1 MKEEIVDLIDE
12 VASIIESEKIEDLR
26 KLNEL
31 PYEMY
36 RIIKELQSELP
47 ELKNLLENKPRDVEL
62 PSSLISSVDELANA
76 LESVEFV
83 NDIDG
88 ILNLMDSQIMQIL
101 GNIVDGINTLVNNLQ
116 TKITTLGATLRRYK
130 LNARFHD
137 KTKLITATL
146 KELNPYLKIVREER
160 EKLLKMHDGLF
171 NIYNQALLAV
181 DTQELEHY
189 SDRTITIADRLYDT
203 GGVWVTDILN
213 IFSGLESITAQPVSE
228 LINIDLPNKEEEH
241 ETNIQS
247 LFFRYPPFRPIL
259 VPDTQDKV
267 FRDIFGSYIWFIKPK
282 NGYIKW
288 VKPRGD
294 NYIIKGT
301 SEVSPSGKYISIK
314 NIEPINT
321 LRTKKGFVEV
331 VLEIPSKNRHR
342 KIVLRYGSDK
352 LKLSLENG
360 KTPQQ
365 IKSQYRQTL
374 QKRNRSSYD
383 PTNLSY
389 IWYCTRGFGFSTNPW
404 DIQCPFKKECPLGK
418 SCNGK
423 SWSWNRRIHPKV
435 FPKIEREFIG
445 IPNSTKVGLISPI
458 VQRRVNVQELYTAV
472 QFTMPYSHF
481 PVNIE
486 FEKPV
491 GRILPET
498 NVIGFEIPVDLLNMI
513 ILSIMDENANK
524 DQLGLDMEFEL
535 WKGGPKVR
543 ISDVLISKYYF
554 YTKGDRGFNIY
565 DMAEQSQDKLLK
577 DYHEFRENLRR
588 DLIHAWKNPTNTALE
603 FIKWAQE
610 TLLHTLAH
618 LFMAYVSKELQVESS
633 ELLYMYKVDKKRALI
648 LVAENSPIG
657 AIDIVSALENWGTP
671 DKFIEKFLEDTVSLF
686 SEHEKDIKDY
696 LELSKGPINDSEK
709 KKVIE
714 KLKNLYE
721 EYVDNGLILDLH
733 TFSVHLLLS
742 GIFESFI
749 QTSPNRDL
757 LWHSF
762 DDLLTIAIPNYCI
775 DGCTSCVMLTKG
787 CQHGIGQPFITSKL
801 LVKVF
806 LDIVAKKREFQGPGN
821 VVLKTLIGQLTKR
834 KLVALSPFI
843 DEEGVKFLKNLKSA
857 GVDITIELLNTKENR
872 NFLEDLERTGIKVI
886 LRNKVHRKAY
896 IVDDTLVINTSTNLN
911 LRSESYNSFSLR
923 RLTI

>member
-1 MKEEIVDLIDE
+1 MKERIVNLIDE
-12 VASIIESEKIEDLR
+12 VASIIESEKIEEFR
-26 KLNEL
+26 RLNEL

-47 ELKNLLENKPRDVEL
+47 KLKSVLEDKPEEVEL
-62 PSSLISSVDELANA
+62 PSSLISSVDELTNA

-83 NDIDG
+83 KDIDG
-88 ILNLMDSQIMQIL
+88 ILDIMDSQIMQIL
-101 GNIVDGINTLVNNLQ
+101 GNIVNDMNTLANNLQ
-116 TKITTLGATLRRYK
+116 TKITKLGGTRRRGM
-130 LNARFHD
+130 LNARLH
-137 KTKLITATL
+137 KEVESITETL
-146 KELNPYLKIVREER
+146 KELSSYLQIVREER
-160 EKLLKMHDGLF
+160 ERILKMHDGMF
-171 NIYNQALLAV
+171 NIYNQALLAI

-189 SDRTITIADRLYDT
+189 SDRAITIADRLYDT

-228 LINIDLPNKEEEH
+228 LINIELPNKEEEH

-247 LFFRYPPFRPIL
+247 LFFRYPPFRPII

-267 FRDIFGSYIWFIKPK
+267 FREIFGSHIWFIKPK
-282 NGYIKW
+282 NGYIKGT
-288 VKPRGD
+288 KIRGD
-294 NYIIKGT
+294 SYIIRGT

-331 VLEIPSKNRHR
+331 VLKIPGKNKQR
-342 KIVLRYGSDK
+342 KVILRYGSDK

-404 DIQCPFKKECPLGK
+404 DIQCPFKEECPLGK

-445 IPNSTKVGLISPI
+445 IPNSAKVGLISPI

-498 NVIGFEIPVDLLNMI
+498 NVIGFEIPVDLLNII

-535 WKGGPKVR
+535 WEGGPKVR

-554 YTKGDRGFNIY
+554 YTRGDRGFNLY
-565 DMAEQSQDKLLK
+565 DTVEQSRDKLLK
-577 DYHEFRENLRR
+577 DYQEFRENLRR
-588 DLIHAWKNPTNTALE
+588 DLIHAWNSPTNTALE

-618 LFMAYVSKELQVESS
+618 LFMAYVSKELQVELS

-671 DKFIEKFLEDTVSLF
+671 DKFIEKFLGETVSLL

-696 LELSKGPINDSEK
+696 LKLSEGPINDPEK
-709 KKVIE
+709 KEVIE

-742 GIFESFI
+742 GIFEGFI

-762 DDLLTIAIPNYCI
+762 DDLLTVAIPNYCI

-801 LVKVF
+801 LAKVF
-806 LDIVAKKREFQGPGN
+806 LDIIAKKREFQGPGN
-821 VVLKTLIGQLTKR
+821 AVLKTLIGQLTKR
-834 KLVALSPFI
+834 KLVALSPYI

-857 GVDITIELLNTKENR
+857 GVDITIELLNTKENG
-872 NFLEDLERTGIKVI
+872 NFLEDLERTGIKVV
-886 LRNKVHRKAY
+886 LRDKVHRKAY
-896 IVDDTLVINTSTNLN
+896 IIDDALVINTSTNLN
-911 LRSESYNSFSLR
+911 LRSGSYNSFSLW
-923 RLTI
+923 RLTM